1 MRTII
6 INSSNYV
13 IGSGNQYTYN
23 FPSTVHFDTEDAV
36 GIASCSIYN
45 STFNI
50 TSTLANNTITFKW
63 NANTSTTFTF
73 TIPDSY
79 MSVSDLNFFLQQ
91 QMILNNLYVTNAS
104 SQNVYFAEF
113 IVNAPRYAV
122 SLNIYPLP
130 TSAQATTLGYTIPSG
145 ATWSFPTSASCPQL
159 TLTSAFGALIGY
171 IAGTYPATS
180 STSTTQNLVSSLTPN
195 LNVVDSYIL
204 TCSLLSSPY
213 SIPNDSFFTI
223 PLTGALGSL
232 IAVNPS
238 QIVFNSISP
247 NSYQS
252 ITIRFFDQN
261 FKILLMNDHQ
271 LTLTLAILD
280 KNDRANSKKM

>member
-1 MRTII
+1 M
-6 INSSNYV
+6 NSSNYV
-13 IGSGNQYTYN
+13 AGSGNQYTYN
-23 FPSTVHFDTEDAV
+23 FPSTVRFDAGASIGV
-36 GIASCSIYN
+36 ASCSIYN

-50 TSTLANNTITFKW
+50 TSTLGNNTITFVW
-63 NANTSTTFTF
+63 NAAAQTTFTF
-73 TIPDSY
+73 TIPNSY

-91 QMILNNLYVTNAS
+91 QMILNNLYVVNAS

-113 IVNAPRYAV
+113 VVNAPRYAV

-130 TSAQATTLGYTIPSG
+130 TAATATSLGYTQPSG
-145 ATWSFPTSASCPQL
+145 ATWSYPASAKCPQL
-159 TLTSAFGALIGY
+159 TFNTAFGSLIGY
-171 IAGTYPATS
+171 AAGTYPTS
-180 STSTTQNLVSSLTPN
+180 ASTSTTQNLVSNLTPN

-223 PLTGALGSL
+223 PLTAGLGSL
-232 IAVNPS
+232 IAMNPS
-238 QIVFNSISP
+238 QIVFNTITS
-247 NSYQS
+247 NSYQQ

-261 FKILLMNDHQ
+261 FKVLQMNDHQ

-280 KNDRANSKKM
+280 KNDKDK